1 MKTKALL
8 KIILFA
14 LLGFMIWEIVD
25 TSLESSL
32 FKELSTLVQIPW
44 MKATL
49 YDFYT
54 NVFCLS
60 IWIFFKEKSHA
71 KKIVWCLFLITLGS
85 VATCIYILKE
95 LYNLKEEEDL
105 KILLTRQN
113 N

>member
-44 MKATL
+44 MEATL

-60 IWIFFKEKSHA
+60 IGFS
-71 KKIVWCLFLITLGS
+71 
-85 VATCIYILKE
+85 LKRKVM
-95 LYNLKEEEDL
+95 LRK
-105 KILLTRQN
+105 
-113 N
+113 